1 MSPPVIIVGL
11 GNPGSRY
18 DHTPHNLGFEVLDF
32 FAAARGIR
40 FRRAFGLPA
49 RVCSWQ
55 SDGPRIRLIK
65 PTTFMNRSGVAVKKA
80 LKRWKCGPENL
91 LVVFDDVELPLGQLR
106 LKARGGGG
114 GHNGMASIIQELDN
128 RTDFARLRLGAGPRP
143 PGDQLID
150 YLLNPWASELNDAVE
165 CLRQSG
171 SEALAAILEQG
182 VEASMNHL
190 NRRGAVPAATQ
201 PQGTEL

>member
-1 MSPPVIIVGL
+1 MTPPVIIVGL
-11 GNPGSRY
+11 GNPGPTY
-18 DHTPHNLGFEVLDF
+18 DRTPHNLGFEVLDR
-32 FAAARGIR
+32 FAEDRGLR

-65 PTTFMNRSGVAVKKA
+65 PMTFMNRSGFAVRKA

-91 LVVFDDVELPLGQLR
+91 LVVFDDVELPVGQLR

-143 PGDQLID
+143 SGDQLIE
-150 YLLNPWASELNDAVE
+150 YLLNPWAPELEETVDN
-165 CLRQSG
+165 LRTKG
-171 SEALAAILEQG
+171 TEALATILEEG
-182 VEASMNHL
+182 VEASMNIL
-190 NRRGAVPAATQ
+190 NRREA
-201 PQGTEL
+201 